1 MAALRRRRSRHR
13 PQVERH
19 APALRVLF
27 ADMAR
32 ATKKLDDLAV
42 LLEKTGGDPR
52 RLEAV
57 KKAQGFRRSWIEL
70 AETLCMVRKKG
81 AFRKWGYD
89 DFFVYCKQELTLNKA
104 TVEKLTISFSTLKRH
119 APQVLA
125 RDGVAKTIPSYE
137 AIDYYAKVMGD
148 GETDEDV
155 PDAPQKSRLGKLAP
169 PRVSAGVMEEL
180 SSAVFDEGQPVAQLR
195 KRFDSVIFPKPKGAD
210 QLAALQKASGAARK
224 LAEMLPDL
232 DGVDEKLHS
241 RLERDLGQLRE
252 LLEAQAAPLRE
263 KLKKT
268 SRRASSP
275 RSKAPAHTEAMN

>member
-1 MAALRRRRSRHR
+1 MLRHG
-13 PQVERH
+13 P
-19 APALRVLF
+19 PLRVLF

-32 ATKKLDDLAV
+32 ATKKLDDLAA

-70 AETLCMVRKKG
+70 AGTLCTVRKNG

-89 DFFVYCKQELTLNKA
+89 DFFVYCKSELTLNKA

-148 GETDEDV
+148 SDSEDSESQT
-155 PDAPQKSRLGKLAP
+155 PRKSRQGKLAP

-180 SSAVFDEGQPVAQLR
+180 STAVFDEGQPVAQLR

-210 QLAALQKASGAARK
+210 QLAALQRASGAARK

-252 LLEAQAAPLRE
+252 LLETQATPLRE
-263 KLKKT
+263 KLKKS
-268 SRRASSP
+268 SRRSGGA
-275 RSKAPAHTEAMN
+275 RSKPAQTAEAMN